1 MSYTIREFESEG
13 KFTQALTMDVF
24 VGTLPSNLIS
34 TVLAETGRQTQR
46 ERKLN
51 LVITVWVVIG
61 LYLFGHCSVKRVLVK
76 LAQGLRLLWGKGEY
90 PLAGDSALSYRR
102 DQVGVRPLA
111 QLCQRVC
118 QPLATPATPGAF
130 CFGLRLI
137 GLDGTVD
144 AVADTSANVAV
155 FGRADSGHGLSA
167 YPQLRG
173 VHLVECGTHA
183 LIGSTFWPYAV
194 GERRGA
200 FRLLPRIQ
208 PDWLVM
214 WDAGFHDFDLWL
226 AVSRRQA
233 QILAP
238 VPSYLKPKWVQALPD
253 GSAWAY
259 LRPGEPARRKAGE
272 QLMVRVIC
280 YTLTDPALPGYGET
294 HRLLTTLLDPQR
306 YPLLELIELYH
317 TRWEFE
323 LAIDEIETHQR
334 LTDAPLR
341 GLYPRRVLQEAYGL
355 VVAHYLIRSHMH
367 AAAVARGLAPT
378 RLSFVQAI
386 EIIRQAIPEFQLV
399 APAQH
404 AALTERLWRDL
415 VAQPLPPRRFRTAP
429 RVVKHRV
436 SKYLRK
442 QPEHV
447 HMAQPQQSF
456 RDCVALLPTGAPP
469 PQSDFLSLP
478 AALLPAGAP
487 I

>member
-1 MSYTIREFESEG
+1 MSYTIREFKSEG
-13 KFTQALTMDVF
+13 KFTQGMTMDVF
-24 VGTLPSNLIS
+24 VSSLPNSLIS
-34 TVLAETGRQTQR
+34 QVLAETGRQTRR

-61 LYLFGHCSVKRVLVK
+61 LYLFGHGSVKRVLVK
-76 LAQGLRLLWGKGEY
+76 LAQGVRLLWGNGEY
-90 PLAGDSALSYRR
+90 VLAGDSALSYRR

-111 QLCQRVC
+111 QLCRQVC

-130 CFGLRLI
+130 WLGLRLVA
-137 GLDGTVD
+137 LDGTVD
-144 AVADTSANVAV
+144 AVADTPANVAA
-155 FGRADSGHGLSA
+155 FGRADSGHGISA
-167 YPQLRG
+167 YPQMRG

-208 PDWLVM
+208 PGWLVM

-226 AVSRRQA
+226 AVSQRQA
-233 QILAP
+233 QVLAP

-259 LRPGEPARRKAGE
+259 LRPSEPARRKAGE
-272 QLMVRVIC
+272 QVMVRVIC

-306 YPLLELIELYH
+306 YPLLELVELYH

-355 VVAHYLIRSHMH
+355 VLAHYLIRSHMH
-367 AAAVARGLAPT
+367 AAAVASGLVPT
-378 RLSFVQAI
+378 RLSFVQSI
-386 EIIRQAIPEFQLV
+386 EIIRQAVLEFQLV
-399 APAQH
+399 APSQH
-404 AALTERLWRDL
+404 KRLIDRLWRDL
-415 VAQPLPPRRFRTAP
+415 AAVLLPPRRYRTAP
-429 RVVKHRV
+429 RVLKRRV

-442 QPEHV
+442 QPEHRHV
-447 HMAQPQQSF
+447 AQPSGSF
-456 RDCVALLPTGAPP
+456 RESVALLPTGAP
-469 PQSDFLSLP
+469 
-478 AALLPAGAP
+478 